1 MLANLL
7 KSLTNAKYT
16 THFLISVKIFQYFST
31 KSTGIYATYF
41 SFKPKNSVMSE
52 QIKRLPCKSFI
63 SEDKYHKPIQ
73 GNIFLFMSPIRSKE
87 IKYLSNL
94 LLLSKEIIFYS

>member
-41 SFKPKNSVMSE
+41 SCNVRTNKKTSLQKFYFRRQVPQANSRQHFFVYVSYSFKGNK
-52 QIKRLPCKSFI
+52 ISF
-63 SEDKYHKPIQ
+63 
-73 GNIFLFMSPIRSKE
+73 
-87 IKYLSNL
+87 
-94 LLLSKEIIFYS
+94 